1 MSLKKS
7 DNFKIEA
14 EQLALTSRLTRK
26 QIGSD
31 LGIGMS
37 TLNIWVGEHKYEDL
51 MSGPHDVVH
60 KEINRPSKENRI
72 LREEREI
79 LKKATV
85 VFASQKQ

>member
-37 TLNIWVGEHKYEDL
+37 TLNKWVGEHKYEDL

-60 KEINRPSKENRI
+60 KEINRLRKENHI
-72 LREEREI
+72 LREEKDI

-85 VFASQKQ
+85 FFAS